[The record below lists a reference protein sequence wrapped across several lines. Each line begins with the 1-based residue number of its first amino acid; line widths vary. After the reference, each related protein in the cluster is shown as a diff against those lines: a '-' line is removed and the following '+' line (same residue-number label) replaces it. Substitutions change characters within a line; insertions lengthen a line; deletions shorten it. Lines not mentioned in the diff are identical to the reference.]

1 MWSVVISSSW
11 EAESPQRGL
20 LPRRFHTGRR
30 GLWLHGHPDSPW
42 QAGLCSTVSQTRGD
56 TQEDKSWGE
65 NRRAEQEGWCWLAA
79 QLMMSMQRGKF
90 CPCFLR
96 IIWMYINTYA
106 CDLRAWVHSHMLEY
120 THIPLTG
127 SCSNWSRWTWVLFF
141 KCEYFEEI
149 LRIWRNNEHKY
160 FSANQRNNQNYF
172 KFP

>member
-56 TQEDKSWGE
+56 TQEDKSWGD

-79 QLMMSMQRGKF
+79 QLVMSMQRGKF
-90 CPCFLR
+90 CPCFLC

-106 CDLRAWVHSHMLEY
+106 CDLRAQVHSHMLSYHCLGHVAAEVVEQEY
-120 THIPLTG
+120 F
-127 SCSNWSRWTWVLFF
+127 SSNMSIFKKYWGFKKYWTWVFF
-141 KCEYFEEI
+141 CKSEEPS
-149 LRIWRNNEHKY
+149 K
-160 FSANQRNNQNYF
+160 
-172 KFP
+172 